1 MWVEPDCNL
10 IGGES
15 WVRQILY
22 GKRYFKEKF
31 GVDVELGWNPDSFG
45 YNWNMPQFFSKS
57 GINTFITQKISWN
70 DTNVFPYH
78 LFWWESPDGSRVLSY
93 ILSGYTNTIDNPF
106 EMIDFVRRFEAN
118 TGFRD
123 VLFMFGMGDHGGG
136 PTWEM
141 LKRIEALK
149 DVWVFPKIKFTTLEH
164 YFNIIKRNDTIDIPV
179 WKDEIYLEYHRSTYT
194 TQAKTKKWNRDSE
207 VLLTNAEKF
216 SVFAG
221 VNGQTK
227 LETAW
232 KNVLFNQFHDIL
244 SGTCIP
250 SVLPDVYEKYEKA
263 REVIKDIT
271 RRAIEYPS
279 LTFTWFNVSNR
290 QEKIVFREAMIM
302 LEKNSRLVVVA
313 ATEKDRVLR
322 LHLGTKNPSVD
333 ASKEVIKLAKLFQS
347 HGFKVTY
354 GGKKEAAGIQF
365 SEKKPG
371 LGEVREILLE
381 Y

>member
-1 MWVEPDCNL
+1 MDVNDFLINWAKRRKPTILSDGDWDGIVASTLLLKIFEKYSIHGVKVWFPSPAKMPSLKVSNKILIELPPSRGYEITGECILIDHHGFTGVKMLKPDSMEIIYEYKEPISSVAELVVKIFGLELGEEWSKLVEAVRL
-10 IGGES
+10 IDKGES
-15 WVRQILY
+15 FANRDAEILHKAY
-22 GKRYFKEKF
+22 
-31 GVDVELGWNPDSFG
+31 L
-45 YNWNMPQFFSKS
+45 YNVSEQ
-57 GINTFITQKISWN
+57 
-70 DTNVFPYH
+70 
-78 LFWWESPDGSRVLSY
+78 
-93 ILSGYTNTIDNPF
+93 
-106 EMIDFVRRFEAN
+106 
-118 TGFRD
+118 GFRNY
-123 VLFMFGMGDHGGG
+123 L
-136 PTWEM
+136 
-141 LKRIEALK
+141 LRILLK
-149 DVWVFPKIKFTTLEH
+149 DDWNAL
-164 YFNIIKRNDTIDIPV
+164 
-179 WKDEIYLEYHRSTYT
+179 WK
-194 TQAKTKKWNRDSE
+194 W
-207 VLLTNAEKF
+207 AEE
-216 SVFAG
+216 G
-221 VNGQTK
+221 
-227 LETAW
+227 
-232 KNVLFNQFHDIL
+232 
-244 SGTCIP
+244 
-250 SVLPDVYEKYEKA
+250 YEKYEKA